1 MYPIQLPIP
10 ESPSED
16 RGVNLTPPPPPTMPY
31 LVGQTEMASVAGQSV
46 PVFWRSLAKWLRVY
60 LQ

>member
-16 RGVNLTPPPPPTMPY
+16 RGVPLKAPPPPALPY